1 MLRHIP
7 LKNAKGRPKGRH
19 FAFLFHVEHF
29 KKRNRSQ
36 DALAEYTHFKAK
48 DTILAV
54 PKIFFGNSP

>member
-7 LKNAKGRPKGRH
+7 LKNAKGRPEGRL
-19 FAFLFHVEHF
+19 FAFLFHVEHS
-29 KKRNRSQ
+29 KTK